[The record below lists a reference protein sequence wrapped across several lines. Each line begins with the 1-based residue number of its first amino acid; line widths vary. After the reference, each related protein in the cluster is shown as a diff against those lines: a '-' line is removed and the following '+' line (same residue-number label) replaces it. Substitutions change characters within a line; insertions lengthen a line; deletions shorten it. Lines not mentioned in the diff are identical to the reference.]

1 MPKQILQTFHSYQ
14 QNAHR
19 CTRQETLHFSSKES
33 TKTSDTTVFYR
44 GNFYEVDGVFE
55 STLNLKKIRTV
66 ELNTDEIVR
75 LPWCLVGVAK
85 LIGVKESAVQTVDKS
100 VIQAK
105 GVIVQ
110 ETVST
115 LYPQWVIT

>member
-1 MPKQILQTFHSYQ
+1 M
-14 QNAHR
+14 
-19 CTRQETLHFSSKES
+19 
-33 TKTSDTTVFYR
+33 
-44 GNFYEVDGVFE
+44 
-55 STLNLKKIRTV
+55 KKIRTV